1 MTATRSKVFKKHGE
15 RRFGKGFSLSEL
27 KNAGMNFK
35 EAKELGIP
43 TDPRRRTVHEENIEI
58 IKVFLRDRKTVS
70 KSRKTTRK
78 PKR

>member
-1 MTATRSKVFKKHGE
+1 MTTTRPKVFKKHGE
-15 RRFGKGFSLSEL
+15 RRFGKGFSLGEL
-27 KNAGMNFK
+27 KKAGMNFK
-35 EAKELGIP
+35 EVKELGIP
-43 TDPRRRTVHEENIEI
+43 TDPRRRTAHEENIEI